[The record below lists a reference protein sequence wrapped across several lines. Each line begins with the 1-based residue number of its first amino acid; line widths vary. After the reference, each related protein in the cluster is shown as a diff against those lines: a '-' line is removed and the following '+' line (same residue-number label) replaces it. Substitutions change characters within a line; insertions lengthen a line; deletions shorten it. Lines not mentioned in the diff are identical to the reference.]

1 MAWKDSGIGK
11 RGVRGGRHGGA
22 ELEVIGSRSG
32 KNGVPISGNRNDGS
46 RERPVP
52 VDMTVQGRLK

>member
-1 MAWKDSGIGK
+1 M
-11 RGVRGGRHGGA
+11 
-22 ELEVIGSRSG
+22 IGSRSG
-32 KNGVPISGNRNDGS
+32 KNGVPISGSRNDGS